1 MEPRKKLRRYHE
13 PGHLHELTF
22 SCFRRLPLL
31 DSDDRRRRL
40 SRCIDSAGEETN
52 VRLLAFVFM
61 PEHVHLL
68 VQPDDSNPR
77 LDLYLT
83 RIKQPFSEQMHA
95 ELASSAG
102 NAELIERLTVQER
115 PGKKTFRFWMPGG
128 GYDRNLFTP
137 EAIAA
142 SLDYLHSNPVK
153 RGLCERAIDWKWS
166 SARFYSEAP
175 FAPDPDLPR
184 LTSLP
189 MGSLH

>member
-31 DSDDRRRRL
+31 DSDDRRRNL
-40 SRCIDSAGEETN
+40 VRCIDSAGEETN
-52 VRLLAFVFM
+52 VKLLAFVFM

-68 VQPDDSNPR
+68 VQPDDLNPR
-77 LDLYLT
+77 LDLYLA
-83 RIKQPFSEQMHA
+83 RIKQPFSEQVHL
-95 ELASSAG
+95 ELA
-102 NAELIERLTVQER
+102 AENPELVERLTVQER

-142 SLDYLHSNPVK
+142 SLHYLHSNPVK
-153 RGLCERAIDWKWS
+153 RGLCERSIDWKWS
-166 SARFYSEAP
+166 SFRFYADAN
-175 FAPDPDLPR
+175 FRPDPDLPR